1 MPGEADLTVGEIN
14 DILNKIASASGSDEQ
29 VKLFSHLIQATTAR
43 QMRWIV
49 QIVLRDLKVRVVTF
63 DAVYLHGFHA
73 YQECP
78 NAKDSSN
85 AQIGLSETSILREY
99 HVDAVERYNVT
110 CDFPGVIRELTD
122 PHKRFP
128 FQV

>member
-1 MPGEADLTVGEIN
+1 MV
-14 DILNKIASASGSDEQ
+14 
-29 VKLFSHLIQATTAR
+29 
-43 QMRWIV
+43 W
-49 QIVLRDLKVRVVTF
+49 VVF
-63 DAVYLHGFHA
+63 RL
-73 YQECP
+73 
-78 NAKDSSN
+78 
-85 AQIGLSETSILREY
+85 QIGLSETSILKEY